1 MASSRWSRSP
11 SDSFR
16 TPNRTRSRL
25 SGVPPPGQ
33 LRPSA
38 QFSARSEEAASRSA
52 GSNSASKRRRVSRL
66 RGTIPRQKT
75 TLSGTGRVC
84 ALRPLVPGPRCH
96 HSVPLPPPRPPPS
109 PVIPRLATPAP
120 GRTARQR
127 ISRADRHRAAPS
139 HGAGARGGVAGP
151 RGRSANTEEPPVAR
165 GLHFD
170 SRRGDDPWLE
180 RDPLRIAQ
188 AERDSDLP
196 VGDPAVAADEVRMV
210 EAFGAELR
218 QRRRGDLLLD
228 LAHELLDARRR
239 ARGLLALQGRERD
252 LVLLVREV
260 KTDAARNQQRAAHQ
274 AQDQQEVLA
283 EELAAMQPRRRAGL
297 PSRDRLHRFQD
308 RPPSRPTV
316 SLRPL
321 RDRKST
327 RLNSS
332 HQLN

>member
-196 VGDPAVAADEVRMV
+196 VGDPAVAADEVLDGRDGLRRDGLEELPAGDHAEHLAEPLVGQVAGDHHSAVALEEEGRKAADAVASGLGEVRLEGGSGGAVAQRADAPTDV
-210 EAFGAELR
+210 EADLGGELR
-218 QRRRGDLLLD
+218 LD
-228 LAHELLDARRR
+228 FDA
-239 ARGLLALQGRERD
+239 
-252 LVLLVREV
+252 V
-260 KTDAARNQQRAAHQ
+260 
-274 AQDQQEVLA
+274 
-283 EELAAMQPRRRAGL
+283 
-297 PSRDRLHRFQD
+297 
-308 RPPSRPTV
+308 
-316 SLRPL
+316 
-321 RDRKST
+321 
-327 RLNSS
+327 
-332 HQLN
+332 